1 MCVLMRSSV
10 FTHVALSL
18 FVHACHGRHGQ
29 AIKERKSSHH
39 SPFIYVYST
48 HDAPLLQNVFER
60 CNASSWGDNQYS
72 TELYFHKWLASS
84 PYSTADKER
93 ASLFYVPVY
102 TKCLK
107 SMIGAD
113 DTAALV
119 RGVLESLLP
128 FQLNGGED
136 HIFLFPSGAGPT
148 FVPDWRALFK
158 NSIFLMTEPH
168 FTVEAAHHAPYFTPH
183 KDILIPGYVG
193 SLAKVQPWIETT
205 ATFHDRPT
213 LALYIASDQDLPLR
227 QRVRSFALRHSTKIA
242 SPHLEGP
249 DYVRE
254 LTRAKFCLVPRGLS
268 SWTLRLFE
276 SILAGCVP
284 VLINDHIRF
293 PFEDALDYR
302 RFTVKWPEN
311 AVDESLV
318 RYLESVDESTWSDA
332 FDATRR
338 SMCHFVYFDA
348 PGLHSCVYDGVMR
361 QLRTRVKLH
370 KSSPLVHWRLGS
382 PLLDATHKPMI
393 ALRGPFDVEG
403 VFDGLPH

>member
-1 MCVLMRSSV
+1 
-10 FTHVALSL
+10 
-18 FVHACHGRHGQ
+18 
-29 AIKERKSSHH
+29 
-39 SPFIYVYST
+39 
-48 HDAPLLQNVFER
+48 
-60 CNASSWGDNQYS
+60 
-72 TELYFHKWLASS
+72 
-84 PYSTADKER
+84 
-93 ASLFYVPVY
+93 
-102 TKCLK
+102 
-107 SMIGAD
+107 
-113 DTAALV
+113 
-119 RGVLESLLP
+119 
-128 FQLNGGED
+128 
-136 HIFLFPSGAGPT
+136 
-148 FVPDWRALFK
+148 
-158 NSIFLMTEPH
+158 MTEPH